1 MSIALSQDFQLE
13 NDKKYSFYTDD
24 ELALLYKLENG
35 LVPTKT
41 HDQVM
46 ENLRK
51 ALHLE
56 DK

>member
-1 MSIALSQDFQLE
+1 MATTLPQDFFLE
-13 NDKKYSFYTDD
+13 KEQKQRFYTDD
-24 ELALLYKLENG
+24 ELDLLYKLENG

-51 ALHLE
+51 ALGLE
-56 DK
+56 EK

>member
-1 MSIALSQDFQLE
+1 MSIALSQDFQLK
-13 NDKKYSFYTDD
+13 NDKKHRFYTDD
-24 ELALLYKLENG
+24 ELALLYKLEND

-41 HDQVM
+41 HDQAM

-51 ALHLE
+51 SLHLE

>member
-1 MSIALSQDFQLE
+1 MATTLSKDFLLE
-13 NDKKYSFYTDD
+13 KEQKQSFYTES
-24 ELALLYKLENG
+24 ELDLLHKLENG

-51 ALHLE
+51 ALGLE
-56 DK
+56 EK